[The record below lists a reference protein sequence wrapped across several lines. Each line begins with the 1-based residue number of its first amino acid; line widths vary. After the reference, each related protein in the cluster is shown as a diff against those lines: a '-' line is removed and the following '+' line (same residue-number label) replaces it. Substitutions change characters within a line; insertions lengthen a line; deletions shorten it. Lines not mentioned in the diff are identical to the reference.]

1 MQKLWCL
8 RSPDICDDWQEFC
21 RLILAHRPAL
31 DKNKSL
37 DLAALAAKD
46 VAIDNKQL
54 KATLNRL
61 AQAQAEGQD
70 VVIFGD
76 YDVDGN
82 CATAILW
89 HGLREIGL
97 TAVPFI
103 PHRLRHGYGMR
114 QNALAEIFANSKPDL
129 LITVD
134 NGITANKALEFC
146 KKEAVPV
153 IITDHHLPLMKNNEP
168 VLPDALAVVATTR
181 LCGAGVAWF
190 VVKELWRKLG
200 VKDWQTKILDLLD
213 LVCLATIADQV
224 PLTGVNRQLVKEG
237 LLKLQHSQRPGLMEL
252 IKISNINPDKLSV
265 DDIGFGLGPK
275 INAIGRLTNTLEALR
290 LLCTSNRKK
299 AAELAQVLTRVNGQ
313 RQELTTEM
321 MDLAIKQIDEK
332 KLDKIIV
339 VSSDKFHEGIIGLI
353 ASKLVEIYQR
363 PAIAISLN
371 EKIGK
376 ASCRSIEGINITEL
390 LRTFREELIDVGG
403 HEMAAGFSFQIDNF
417 ATVKKKISQVAKK
430 ITSDQLQPKLEGD
443 LAVKIPLLYNP
454 DLPQFLADLAPF
466 GTANPAV
473 IVQVSGRV
481 SSWRFLGT
489 ENQHLRLDLVD
500 ESGRSISA
508 LFWQYAKKQLQI
520 PKRGEEAKILGE
532 IKIDE
537 FRGQLTPKIFALD
550 FKLNHPQ

>member
-8 RSPDICDDWQEFC
+8 RSPDVCHDWPEFC
-21 RLILAHRPAL
+21 RLILANRPL
-31 DKNKSL
+31 LNENQNL
-37 DLAALAAKD
+37 DLAALTAQD
-46 VAIDNKQL
+46 VAIDSKQL
-54 KATLNRL
+54 KIALNRL
-61 AQAQAEGQD
+61 NQAQAEGQD

-97 TAVPFI
+97 TAAPFI

-114 QNALAEIFANSKPDL
+114 ENALKEIFANSKPDL

-134 NGITANKALEFC
+134 NGITANKALDFC
-146 KKEAVPV
+146 EKEGVPV
-153 IITDHHLPLMKNNEP
+153 IVTDHHLPLMKNAEP
-168 VLPDALAVVATTR
+168 VLPTATAVVATTR

-190 VVKELWRKLG
+190 VVKELWRKLS
-200 VKDWQTKILDLLD
+200 VKNWQKKILDLLD

-237 LLKLQHSQRPGLMEL
+237 LLKLQQARRPGLMEL

-290 LLCTSNRKK
+290 LLCTNNRQK

-321 MDLAIKQIDEK
+321 MDLAISQIDEK

-363 PAIAISLN
+363 PAIAISLS

-376 ASCRSIEGINITEL
+376 ASCRSIEGINITEF

-403 HEMAAGFSFQIDNF
+403 HEMAAGFSFQIENF
-417 ATVKKKISQVAKK
+417 ATVKKKISQTAKK
-430 ITSDQLQPKLEGD
+430 ITTDQLQPKLEGD
-443 LAVKIPLLYNP
+443 LATEISVLYNQG
-454 DLPQFLADLAPF
+454 LPQFLADLAPF
-466 GTANPAV
+466 GTANPPV
-473 IVQVSGRV
+473 VVQVTGRV
-481 SSWRFLGT
+481 ESWRFLGT
-489 ENQHLRLDLVD
+489 DNQHLRIDLID
-500 ESGRSISA
+500 ENGSSISA
-508 LFWQYAKKQLQI
+508 LFWQYAKKQLKI
-520 PKRGEEAKILGE
+520 PTRGQLAKILGE

-537 FRGQLTPKIFALD
+537 FRGRLTPKIFALD
-550 FKLNHPQ
+550 FKLDQPQ